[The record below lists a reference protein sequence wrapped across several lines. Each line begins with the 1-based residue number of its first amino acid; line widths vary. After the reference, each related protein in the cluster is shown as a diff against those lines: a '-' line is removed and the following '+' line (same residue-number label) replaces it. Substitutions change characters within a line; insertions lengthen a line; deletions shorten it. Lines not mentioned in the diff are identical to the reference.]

1 MGMKKTIC
9 LLAVALLTF
18 SCLIPV
24 FAQGNVNYEKDAG
37 NFVFLPG
44 SDLSA
49 TDLFTDFKS
58 IMPGDALTQKITI
71 KNKASNNVK
80 VELYMR
86 AMGAQDDASVAFLS
100 ALTLSVTP
108 TTPGA
113 NALYEGPAHD
123 NTGLADWVYLG
134 TLYSGGET
142 DLSISLKMP
151 TELDN
156 TYASKLGTLNWQFK
170 VKEYPL
176 GNREPKLPPSWPLFW
191 AISIVV
197 FLIIIGAV
205 IYSVHRK
212 KKQSA

>member
-1 MGMKKTIC
+1 MKKTIC
-9 LLAVALLTF
+9 LLAVLLLTF

-24 FAQGNVNYEKDAG
+24 FAQGNVSYEKDAG
-37 NFVFLPG
+37 RFVFQPG
-44 SDLSA
+44 SSQSP

-71 KNKASNNVK
+71 KNKASKNVK

-86 AMGAQDDASVAFLS
+86 AMGAQDEASVAFLS
-100 ALTLSVTP
+100 ALTLTVTP
-108 TTPGA
+108 ADPGA
-113 NALYEGPAHD
+113 NALYEGPAHA
-123 NTGLADWVYLG
+123 NTSLADWVYLG
-134 TLYSGGET
+134 TLCSGGET
-142 DLSISLKMP
+142 DLSVTLQMP
-151 TELDN
+151 TEPDN
-156 TYASKLGTLNWQFK
+156 TYASKLGTLDWQFK

-176 GNREPKLPPSWPLFW
+176 GGREPKLPPSCPLFW
-191 AISIVV
+191 AIAIVV

>member
-1 MGMKKTIC
+1 MKKIIC

-18 SCLIPV
+18 SCLTPV
-24 FAQGNVNYEKDAG
+24 FAQGNVSYEKDAG
-37 NFVFLPG
+37 NFVFQPG
-44 SDLSA
+44 SSQSP

-58 IMPGDALTQKITI
+58 IMPGDELTQKITI
-71 KNKASNNVK
+71 KNNASNNVK

-86 AMGAQDDASVAFLS
+86 AMGAQDASSVAFLS
-100 ALTLSVTP
+100 KLTLSVTP
-108 TTPGA
+108 ADPGA
-113 NALYEGPAHD
+113 NALYEGPAHG

-142 DLSISLKMP
+142 DLSVTLKMP

-156 TYASKLGTLNWQFK
+156 TYASNLGMLDWQFK

-176 GNREPKLPPSWPLFW
+176 GGREPWLPPSWPLFW
-191 AISIVV
+191 AIAIVV